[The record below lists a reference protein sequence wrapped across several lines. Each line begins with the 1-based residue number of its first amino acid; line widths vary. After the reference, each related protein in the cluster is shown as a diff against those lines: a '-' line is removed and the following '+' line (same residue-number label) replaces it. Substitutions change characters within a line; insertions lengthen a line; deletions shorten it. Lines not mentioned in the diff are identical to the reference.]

1 MTESN
6 VTAPKGN
13 DDPLPTSA
21 SDLFKHLDGLRI
33 LYRLYQH
40 PPVFTVAESEKIEH
54 DIPGVHCRNLFLR
67 DKKKNM
73 YLLVVANDTEVDL
86 KKLQDVIGSD
96 RLSFGSADRL
106 WEVLGVRP
114 GSVCPFCIMN
124 DKKKEVKLL
133 LDADMMEGP
142 IVNYHPMEN
151 HMTVG
156 LTPAELLRFFDS
168 IDREAHIVDLKPAAP
183 DA

>member
-1 MTESN
+1 MTG
-6 VTAPKGN
+6 AP
-13 DDPLPTSA
+13 LC
-21 SDLFKHLDGLRI
+21 LGLTG
-33 LYRLYQH
+33 QMH
-40 PPVFTVAESEKIEH
+40 ST
-54 DIPGVHCRNLFLR
+54 
-67 DKKKNM
+67 
-73 YLLVVANDTEVDL
+73 
-86 KKLQDVIGSD
+86 
-96 RLSFGSADRL
+96 
-106 WEVLGVRP
+106 
-114 GSVCPFCIMN
+114 
-124 DKKKEVKLL
+124 LL